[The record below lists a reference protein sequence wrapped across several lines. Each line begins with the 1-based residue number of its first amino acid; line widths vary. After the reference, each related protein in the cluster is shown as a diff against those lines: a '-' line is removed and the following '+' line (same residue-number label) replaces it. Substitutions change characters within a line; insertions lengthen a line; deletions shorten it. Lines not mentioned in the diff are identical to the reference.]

1 MSNPFYQ
8 QKDFRTEKLA
18 ALQGL
23 MSDRRANRVLNRYM
37 KSEAGQQAEADFA
50 RAESQ
55 KYLASVDAFIDAGKK
70 RRDGMH
76 QAALQNINASLA
88 LRQPADGTGEQ
99 NTNVNS
105 NPTLVSRKQP
115 QSNPVSKTPPA
126 PAPAP
131 APATP
136 APESTPAPASE
147 PAPAQP
153 VQETPVQETSAA
165 PRFNLS
171 SFAQEAGLNES
182 RVFDGRTFY
191 RYDPDGVGDFWIS
204 EDGNIFNASIGG
216 GLGRMR
222 SGTIDA
228 SSMPNYERLVRA
240 LNAAKS
246 GQAVSRLGRLAKGG
260 SLNRINYF
268 QSGGAVPQQ
277 DVKAQV
283 VALVQ
288 AALQGDE
295 KANQQVNQI
304 MEAAKA
310 GNQQAMQLAQL
321 ITEVAK
327 QLQGQATAAKWGA
340 KLNYIQSLKFAKG
353 GKTCPDCEKKV
364 EMKAC
369 GGKKAKKRY
378 FGGII

>member
-1 MSNPFYQ
+1 MANPFYQ

-70 RRDGMH
+70 RREGMH

-88 LRQPADGTGEQ
+88 TRQPADVTGEQ

-115 QSNPVSKTPPA
+115 QSNPVSKTT
-126 PAPAP
+126 PAP
-131 APATP
+131 APATVP
-136 APESTPAPASE
+136 APAPAAPVSAPEATPAPVSE

-153 VQETPVQETSAA
+153 VQAA
-165 PRFNLS
+165 PVTPQFNLS
-171 SFAQEAGLNES
+171 SFAKAAGLTES

-228 SSMPNYERLVRA
+228 SSMPNYERLVQA

-246 GQAVSRLGRLAKGG
+246 GQAISRLGRLAKGG

-268 QSGGAVPQQ
+268 QQGGAAPKQ

-288 AALQGDE
+288 AAMKGDK
-295 KANQQVNQI
+295 KAQQQVEQI
-304 MEAAKA
+304 LKSAKA
-310 GNQQAMQLAQL
+310 GKQEMIPLAQM
-321 ITEVAK
+321 ITEVAE
-327 QLQGQATAAKWGA
+327 QLQGQAVAAKWGA
-340 KLNYIQSLKFAKG
+340 KLDYIHTLKCG
-353 GKTCPDCEKKV
+353 GKTRKK
-364 EMKAC
+364 KQH
-369 GGKKAKKRY
+369 GGKFCPSCK
-378 FGGII
+378 